1 MIRFDIDDEFESFM
15 REVLPHVAEH
25 STEYRVM
32 RDVFF
37 AGCAVTS
44 EFYMQHAFPSI
55 DTLKALQKVHD
66 QINEF
71 SKRPEREDFDV

>member
-1 MIRFDIDDEFESFM
+1 
-15 REVLPHVAEH
+15 
-25 STEYRVM
+25 M

-44 EFYMQHAFPSI
+44 EFYMQHALPSV
-55 DTLKALQKVHD
+55 DTLKALQKVRD

-71 SKRPEREDFDV
+71 SKRPEREDFDI